1 MPFADPQPLY
11 MGFTL
16 QTRTSL
22 TFPGPWGV
30 LEMSW
35 EPAAYASSLRQ
46 ERDEVDAGGGSKC
59 RT

>member
-46 ERDEVDAGGGSKC
+46 ERDEVDAQDSQP
-59 RT
+59 